1 MLRLRLL
8 LALTVLAASACR
20 SAPQPSAEPVAAAPA
35 QAAPPAPAEPV
46 RLTVVGINDLH
57 GWIAPHRTS
66 LKGGIEVQEGGAATL
81 AAYLARLRA
90 DNPEGVVFLD
100 GGDLFQGTLASNL
113 TEGSVVVDVY
123 NHLGLTAAAI
133 GNHEFDY
140 GPVGP
145 SPVPTK
151 PGDDPLGTLKER
163 IRQARFPLL
172 SANIREAATGQ
183 RPEWLGNDGTHLI
196 TVKGV
201 KVGIVGLTTISTPT
215 TTNPTNVVS
224 LRFEPLGPAVLAAAK
239 SLRERGA
246 EVVLGVAHA
255 GGKCP
260 RLENPRDLS
269 SCEMKDGEI
278 YGVLEGLPPG
288 TLDAMVAGH
297 THQAMGHF
305 IHGVPVIETYGLG
318 RSIGYI
324 ELFVD
329 PVSRKVLPDRTLIH
343 AGIPLCTQ
351 VDAASKTCD
360 VRKLR
365 EQAEVRLEPASFLG
379 GPVVPDPA
387 VQELLAP
394 ALARVQQE
402 QNRELGVTV
411 PVALKRDY
419 QGESTVG
426 SLLADALREAAGV
439 DVALMNPGGLRA
451 DIDAGPLTFGD
462 VYEVLPFDNTV
473 AILTMSGGELK
484 RLLQVAYNSKKSV
497 FQVSGLKVSLAK
509 CPGPERFLGA
519 TLANGKPL
527 VPAKLYRVALPDFL
541 ARGGDGLSPA
551 LDPLPPGRV
560 DLGLAR
566 PGTLRD
572 ELIAYWQRR
581 KAPLAAPNLGRITY
595 VDNGTPCAPSPAH

>member
-1 MLRLRLL
+1 MLRLCLL
-8 LALTVLAASACR
+8 VALAALAASACR
-20 SAPQPSAEPVAAAPA
+20 STPQPSPEPVAAAPA
-35 QAAPPAPAEPV
+35 QPAAPAPAEPL

-57 GWIAPHRTS
+57 GWVAPTRTT
-66 LKGGIEVQEGGAATL
+66 LKGGVEIQEGGAATL
-81 AAYLARLRA
+81 ASYLARLRA
-90 DNPEGVVFLD
+90 DNPGGVVFLD

-113 TEGSVVVDVY
+113 TEGAVVVDVY

-145 SPVPTK
+145 SPVPVK

-183 RPEWLGNDGTHLI
+183 RPAWLGNDGTLLV

-201 KVGIVGLTTISTPT
+201 KVGIVGLTTVSTPT

-224 LRFEPLGPAVLAAAK
+224 LRFEPLAPAVVEAAK

-246 EVVLGVAHA
+246 EVILGVAHA
-255 GGKCP
+255 GGRCP
-260 RLENPRDLS
+260 NLENPRDLS
-269 SCEMKDGEI
+269 SCDMKNGEI
-278 YGVLEGLPPG
+278 YGVLEELPPG
-288 TLDAMVAGH
+288 ILDAMVAGH

-318 RSIGYI
+318 RSFGYL

-329 PVSRKVLPDRTLIH
+329 PVSRKVLQERTLIH
-343 AGIPLCTQ
+343 AGIPLCAH
-351 VDAASKTCD
+351 VDVTSKTCES
-360 VRKLR
+360 RKLR
-365 EQAEVRLEPASFLG
+365 EQAEVRLEPATFLG
-379 GPVVPDPA
+379 GPVVPDA
-387 VQELLAP
+387 SVQELIAP
-394 ALARVQQE
+394 VLARVEQE
-402 QNRELGVTV
+402 QHRELGVTV

-419 QGESTVG
+419 QGESALG
-426 SLLADALREAAGV
+426 SFLSDSLREAAAA
-439 DVALMNPGGLRA
+439 DVAMMNPGGLRA

-473 AILTMSGGELK
+473 AIVTLSGDELK
-484 RLLQVAYNSKKSV
+484 RLLQVVYGSKKSV
-497 FQVSGLKVSLAK
+497 FQVSGLKVTLER
-509 CPGPERFLGA
+509 CPGPDRFRDA

-527 VPAKLYRVALPDFL
+527 APARMYRVAMPDFL
-541 ARGGDGLSPA
+541 ARGGDGLSPV

-560 DLGLAR
+560 DLGQAR

-581 KAPLAAPNLGRITY
+581 KAPLAAPNPGRITY
-595 VDNGTPCAPSPAH
+595 VDNGAPCAPSPSH

>member
-8 LALTVLAASACR
+8 LALVVLAASACR
-20 SAPQPSAEPVAAAPA
+20 SSPQPSPEPVAAAPA
-35 QAAPPAPAEPV
+35 QAATPAPAEPI

-66 LKGGIEVQEGGAATL
+66 LKGGIEVQEGGADIL
-81 AAYLARLRA
+81 ASYLARLRA

-113 TEGSVVVDVY
+113 TEGSIVVDVY

-183 RPEWLGNDGTHLI
+183 RPAWLGNDGTHLV

-224 LRFEPLGPAVLAAAK
+224 LRFEPLAPAVSEAAK

-255 GGKCP
+255 GGRCP

-269 SCEMKDGEI
+269 SCDMSNGEI
-278 YGVLEGLPPG
+278 YGVLEALPPG
-288 TLDAMVAGH
+288 TLDAMIAGH
-297 THQAMGHF
+297 THQVMGHF

-329 PVSRKVLPDRTLIH
+329 PASRKVLPDRTLIR
-343 AGIPLCTQ
+343 AGIPLCAQ
-351 VDAASKTCD
+351 VDATSKTCD
-360 VRKLR
+360 ARKLR
-365 EQAEVRLEPASFLG
+365 EQAEVRLEPATFLG
-379 GPVVPDPA
+379 APVVPDRS
-387 VQELLAP
+387 VQELIAP
-394 ALARVQQE
+394 ALARVKQE

-411 PVALKRDY
+411 PAALKRNY
-419 QGESTVG
+419 EGESVIG
-426 SLLADALREAAGV
+426 SLLSDALREAAGV

-473 AILTMSGGELK
+473 SIVTMSGDELK
-484 RLLQVAYNSKKSV
+484 RLLRLAYRGRGV

-509 CPGPERFLGA
+509 CPGPDRFLDA

-527 VPAKLYRVALPDFL
+527 VPSKLYRVAMPDFL
-541 ARGGDGLSPA
+541 ARGGDGLAPA

-566 PGTLRD
+566 PGSLRD
-572 ELIAYWQRR
+572 ELIAHWQRR
-581 KAPLAAPNLGRITY
+581 KAPLTAPNLGRITY
-595 VDNGTPCAPSPAH
+595 VDNGAPCAPSPAH